1 MKPAQ
6 RQKSIDNTVPSVD
19 GLKDSSRDYLGAEQP
34 YSTHTSA
41 WRRQPIVNIK
51 RRSDKEDIQMEIE
64 YNMKCIQK
72 QATLFCH
79 INEEWMTLKDE
90 LAVVKKKFDGDSK
103 FKLDETRQTN
113 TKANTLQREFRNLA
127 QQTSIAGSQVEQ
139 LKWAIEDHRR
149 VIGHYT
155 RHKKNSH
162 TRSTSHQL
170 SHLTT
175 QAQVLSSRVAVSN
188 LLINYKRG
196 LHESINLRRAIQSEL
211 TIGTRRAS
219 KVPAMPIPDINTF
232 MTTMEPY
239 EIQSR
244 DL

>member
-6 RQKSIDNTVPSVD
+6 CQKSIDNTVPSMD
-19 GLKDSSRDYLGAEQP
+19 RLKDSPHDNSGAEQP

-103 FKLDETRQTN
+103 FKLDETRHTN

-139 LKWAIEDHRR
+139 LKLAIEDHRR
-149 VIGHYT
+149 VISHYT
-155 RHKKNSH
+155 RHKKDSN
-162 TRSTSHQL
+162 TRSTSHQQNI
-170 SHLTT
+170 
-175 QAQVLSSRVAVSN
+175 QASQTQVLSSRLAVSN
-188 LLINYKRG
+188 LLVGYKHG

-211 TIGTRRAS
+211 TISSRRAS
-219 KVPAMPIPDINTF
+219 KVPAMPIPDIKTF
-232 MTTMEPY
+232 MTSMEPY
-239 EIQSR
+239 EIQSTS
-244 DL
+244 L